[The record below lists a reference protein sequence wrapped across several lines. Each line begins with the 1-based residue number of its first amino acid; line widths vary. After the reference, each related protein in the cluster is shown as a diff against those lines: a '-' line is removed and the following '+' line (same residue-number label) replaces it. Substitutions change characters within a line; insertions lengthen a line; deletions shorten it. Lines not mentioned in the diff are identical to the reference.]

1 MGMNKKKR
9 RQRGWGWGWVVKI
22 FIENGSKMWILLMPV
37 LVYGESLC
45 ILFYLLVF

>member
-9 RQRGWGWGWVVKI
+9 RQRGWGWVVKI